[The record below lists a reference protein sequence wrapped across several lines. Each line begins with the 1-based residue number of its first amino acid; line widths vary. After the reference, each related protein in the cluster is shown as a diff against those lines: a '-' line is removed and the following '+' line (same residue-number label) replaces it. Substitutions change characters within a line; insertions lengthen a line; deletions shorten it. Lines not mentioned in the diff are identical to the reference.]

1 MKRALF
7 IFLWFAFPV
16 RAQMSAPYNATV
28 INLAGGETD
37 LTNYLQIQAAAC
49 SGGAVK
55 FALPNSLGTNTY
67 CLITDGAGN
76 LSWAANGAGGGM
88 SNPMTTLGDLVYE
101 NSTPVAARLAGN
113 TNNYK
118 RFLESIG
125 SGGVATAPLWSAFL
139 TDFGNASS

>member
-37 LTNYLQIQAAAC
+37 LTNYLQIQAAAG
-49 SGGAVK
+49 SGGAIK

-88 SNPMTTLGDLVYE
+88 SNPMTTLGDIITGGA
-101 NSTPVAARLAGN
+101 SGTPGRLG
-113 TNNYK
+113 
-118 RFLESIG
+118 IG
-125 SGGVATAPLWSAFL
+125 SNGMFL
-139 TDFGNASS
+139 TPYPNGVPNWNNTL